1 MLRELG
7 VRLGKDIQVEILG
20 GETELDRRVLD
31 IIKEPL
37 IHLARNAA
45 DHGLETR
52 EERRTLAKPETGVI
66 RFSAAS
72 MADHATISV
81 SDDGRGLDAEKIRA
95 HAIASGFAARAD
107 IEEMSDAAL
116 HDFVFAPG
124 FSTAVEVTTLSG
136 RGLGLDIARTNIV
149 QAGGSIEVSSVP
161 GKGTTFIMKLP
172 LGPSSEGGWPRLEG
186 QGRNH
191 RVPWAALPLR
201 DKRMA
206 VPGRW
211 PADAIG
217 SI

>member
-1 MLRELG
+1 MRLQNLAGTIDALHSAVTRARTQPVSNAWVTLPRMLRELG
-7 VRLGKDIQVEILG
+7 LRLGKDIQVEILG

-37 IHLARNAA
+37 IHLAQER
-45 DHGLETR
+45 GRPRLETR

-116 HDFVFAPG
+116 HDFVFAPD
-124 FSTAVEVTTLSG
+124 S
-136 RGLGLDIARTNIV
+136 RR
-149 QAGGSIEVSSVP
+149 
-161 GKGTTFIMKLP
+161 
-172 LGPSSEGGWPRLEG
+172 R
-186 QGRNH
+186 
-191 RVPWAALPLR
+191 
-201 DKRMA
+201 
-206 VPGRW
+206 
-211 PADAIG
+211 
-217 SI
+217 